1 MNTTPNTRSTR
12 STRITPHG
20 ACPPR
25 LPDGIRACLFDL
37 DGVITKT
44 DVQHR
49 QAWKETF
56 DPFLS
61 EYEGEAGRPFSLG
74 DYIRHVDGMPRH
86 EAVHHLLAS
95 RNIPLPPGD
104 SHDLPGQDS
113 ENALANR
120 KDELLTRSL
129 DDEFIEA
136 YPGTLRF
143 VRAARQAGM
152 RTALVSAS
160 SHCAQVIG
168 ACGADHLFDTRI
180 DGHTARER
188 RLRGKPA
195 PDSYNEAASELRV
208 APGEAA
214 VFEDGPAGIEAAVRG
229 SFGWIVAI
237 DRCGRREDLL
247 KPGPDLVVDDLAE
260 LLQPSTTHARQA
272 PTRGPANP
280 RHLERLHVRDPRSDQ
295 SHQHQDGPGP

>member
-1 MNTTPNTRSTR
+1 MNTVRS
-12 STRITPHG
+12 SRIMPHG
-20 ACPPR
+20 ASAPR

-49 QAWKETF
+49 QAWKRTF
-56 DPFLS
+56 DPFLR

-74 DYIRHVDGMPRH
+74 DYMRHVDGMPRH
-86 EAVHHLLAS
+86 EAVHHLLVS
-95 RNIPLPPGD
+95 RDITLPPGD
-104 SHDLPGQDS
+104 SHDLPGQGS
-113 ENALANR
+113 EHALANR

-129 DDEFIEA
+129 ADELIEV

-143 VRAARQAGM
+143 VRASRRAGM
-152 RTALVSAS
+152 STALVSAS

-168 ACGADHLFDTRI
+168 ACGAGHLFDTRI

-195 PDSYNEAASELRV
+195 PDSYDEAASELRV

-214 VFEDGPAGIEAAVRG
+214 VFEDGPTGIEAAVRG
-229 SFGWIVAI
+229 RFGWIVAI

-247 KPGPDLVVDDLAE
+247 EPGPDIVVDDLAE
-260 LLQPSTTHARQA
+260 LLQPSTPHDRRA

-280 RHLERLHVRDPRSDQ
+280 RHLERIHARDHRSDQ
-295 SHQHQDGPGP
+295 SHQHQDEHGS